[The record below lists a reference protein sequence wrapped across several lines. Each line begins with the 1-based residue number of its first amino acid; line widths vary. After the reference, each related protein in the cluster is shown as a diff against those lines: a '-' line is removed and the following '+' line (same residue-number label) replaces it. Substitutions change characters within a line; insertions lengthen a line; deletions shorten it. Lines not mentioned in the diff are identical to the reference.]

1 MVYSSVQ
8 NSKIKDLKKL
18 NIKKHRDKTGM
29 FLVEGEH
36 LIIEAYNS
44 GYLKEVLLL
53 VDANISLDIDVN
65 YVSESVM
72 KFLSSLDT
80 PTNMI
85 GICHKKDNEIHG
97 NKILVLD
104 DVQDPGNL
112 GTIIRSSV
120 AFNIDTI
127 ILSEK
132 CADIYSSKV
141 LRASQGMVFHINFVI
156 CDLDETVSKLKSD
169 GYQILGTKVTSGNE
183 LKGLEKKKK
192 FAIIM
197 GNEGNGVRGS
207 LLDLCDEYIYI
218 KMNEKCESLNV
229 AVATSIILYELD
241 K

>member
-1 MVYSSVQ
+1 MFYSSVQ
-8 NSKIKDLKKL
+8 NNKIKELGKL
-18 NIKKHRDKTGM
+18 NTKKYRDKTGL

-36 LIIEAYNS
+36 LIVEAYNS

-53 VDANISLDIDVN
+53 EGNSISLDVKVN

-85 GICHKKDNEIHG
+85 GVCHKKENEIKG
-97 NKILVLD
+97 DKLLVLD

-132 CADIYSSKV
+132 CVDIYSPKV

-156 CDLDETVSKLKSD
+156 CSLAETLMMLKNDE
-169 GYQILGTKVTSGNE
+169 YQVLGTRVTSGND
-183 LKGLEKKKK
+183 LKSLEKKKK

-197 GNEGNGVRGS
+197 GNEGNGVRQT

-218 KMNEKCESLNV
+218 KMNQNCESLNV

>member
-1 MVYSSVQ
+1 MFYSSVQ
-8 NSKIKDLKKL
+8 NNKIKELGKL
-18 NIKKHRDKTGM
+18 NTKKYRDKTGL

-36 LIIEAYNS
+36 LIVEAYNS

-53 VDANISLDIDVN
+53 EGNSISLDVKVN

-85 GICHKKDNEIHG
+85 GVCHKKENEIKG
-97 NKILVLD
+97 DKLLVLD

-132 CADIYSSKV
+132 CVDIYSPKV
-141 LRASQGMVFHINFVI
+141 LRASQGMVFYINFVI
-156 CDLDETVSKLKSD
+156 CDL
-169 GYQILGTKVTSGNE
+169 
-183 LKGLEKKKK
+183 
-192 FAIIM
+192 
-197 GNEGNGVRGS
+197 
-207 LLDLCDEYIYI
+207 
-218 KMNEKCESLNV
+218 
-229 AVATSIILYELD
+229 
-241 K
+241 